1 MNKWFESLPKDIWPV
16 ALTAVIIYVAMI
28 LFTRIAGKRSFSKMS
43 SFDFGVTIAIGSIV
57 ASVILSKSVSLI
69 QGLVGLASLYIL
81 QMLVANLREFNSI
94 QGLVDN
100 EPLLLMDGNQ
110 VLEKN
115 LKKAKVTMS
124 DLKGKLREA
133 NVLHRDQVKA
143 VVFESTGDISVLHG
157 DSEHTEIED
166 WIMEGVHK

>member
-16 ALTAVIIYVAMI
+16 AVTAIIIYAAMV
-28 LFTRIAGKRSFSKMS
+28 LFTRLAGKRSFSKMS
-43 SFDFGVTIAIGSIV
+43 SFDFGVTIALGSIV

-69 QGLVGLASLYIL
+69 QGLVGLASLYVL
-81 QMLVANLREFNSI
+81 QMLVAGLRNYNFI
-94 QGLVDN
+94 QQLVDN
-100 EPLLLMDGNQ
+100 KPLLLMDGNE
-110 VLEKN
+110 VLDKN
-115 LKKAKVTMS
+115 LKKAKVTLT

-157 DSEHTEIED
+157 ESEHTEMED
-166 WIMEGVHK
+166 WIMEGVDK

>member
-94 QGLVDN
+94 QGLADN